1 MNVSSGVALRR
12 RLAVVVVAAGLAV
25 AGCGGTARNAPG
37 TPASPSVVSS
47 PPPTRAPATPS
58 SWAKSMCQALGLAF
72 IQLGTPPEPDFDN
85 PAATRQAYIDFLGR
99 AANVTQQAI
108 DQLSFLGPPPVPN
121 GQQIFDRVRTHLTQ
135 LHNNFD
141 DAVTQLKVAK
151 PDALAGIGP
160 TLGAAG
166 NAIGLIGVLT
176 SDPQLHAAFD
186 QTPECRSLSR

>member
-25 AGCGGTARNAPG
+25 AGCTSTARNGPG

-47 PPPTRAPATPS
+47 PSPTRAPATPG

-108 DQLSFLGPPPVPN
+108 DQLAFLGPPPVPN
-121 GQQIFDRVRTHLTQ
+121 GEQVFDRVRTHLTQ

-141 DAVTQLKVAK
+141 DAVTQLKAAK

-176 SDPQLHAAFD
+176 SDPQLRAAFD
-186 QTPECRSLSR
+186 QAPECRSLSR